1 MPQKQ
6 ALRLVIW
13 VLAVDL
19 GGGLRKQQRQSGAVR
34 LRKKGKEAKCV
45 SLQQLIAESSWNSVL
60 MGNYKDEEA
69 GVFTHQFL

>member
-1 MPQKQ
+1 M
-6 ALRLVIW
+6 
-13 VLAVDL
+13 
-19 GGGLRKQQRQSGAVR
+19 GGDLRKQQRQSRAVR
-34 LRKKGKEAKCV
+34 LRKKGKEAKGV